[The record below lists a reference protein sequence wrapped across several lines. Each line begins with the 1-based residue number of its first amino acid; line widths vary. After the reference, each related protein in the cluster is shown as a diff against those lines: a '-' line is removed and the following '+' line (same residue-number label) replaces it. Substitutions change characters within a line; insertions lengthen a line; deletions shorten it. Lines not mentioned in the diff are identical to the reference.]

1 MTRWLQIIGVIA
13 AAGAAI
19 FVFQVKYRAEAVAE
33 QAAKLQRELDQENE
47 TLSLLHA
54 EWSLLIQPARV
65 QELVERHSEL
75 LKLQPLDPVQI
86 TRLENLPMRPKGPAP
101 EDESALSAILEGL
114 PEDALLL
121 QEEATAPSRSAPPQQ
136 NETPVEPEEA
146 VDMGEAQ

>member
-75 LKLQPLDPVQI
+75 LKLQPLDPIQI

-114 PEDALLL
+114 PD
-121 QEEATAPSRSAPPQQ
+121 EAFPLKAGAAAPAHSPPQQ
-136 NETPVEPEEA
+136 QQETQVQPKEA
-146 VDMGEAQ
+146 VDMGEEQ